1 MLPIPCLH
9 VVTSSAETVG
19 DVTMS
24 CEYSKVTD
32 ADEIAS
38 RVQGGVLADGI
49 NSFISALFGSPPN
62 TTFSQNNG
70 LIALTKCA
78 SRSAGFSCAFWLI
91 LFGVVAPIG
100 AAFASIPICVVGGVV
115 LLAWGSVF
123 VSGLSLCTR
132 DFSRRNQYIL
142 TVACS
147 IGLAVAMEGQGIS
160 YPGPLSFFRRKLAYD
175 QGFWPMK
182 HVCKTPV
189 PGGEDF
195 CPNANGPCCDEW
207 DETKKMGRA
216 TVLKVLA
223 QPYAICFVF
232 VFFLNLVMPFDDEE
246 LAEAHEKK
254 SGEKADA

>member
-1 MLPIPCLH
+1 
-9 VVTSSAETVG
+9 
-19 DVTMS
+19 MS

-32 ADEIAS
+32 PDEIAS
-38 RVQGGVLADGI
+38 RIQGGVLADGI
-49 NSFISALFGSPPN
+49 NSFLSALFGSPPN

-70 LIALTKCA
+70 LIALTRCA

-100 AAFASIPICVVGGVV
+100 AAFASIPICVIGGVV

-123 VSGLSLCTR
+123 VSGLSLATR

-142 TVACS
+142 TDACS

-160 YPGPLSFFRRKLAYD
+160 YPGPLSFYRRVLAYD

-182 HVCKTPV
+182 HVCKTPI

-195 CPNANGPCCDEW
+195 CPNYNGPCCAEW
-207 DETKKMGRA
+207 DDDKKMGRS
-216 TVLKVLA
+216 TVLKVIA
-223 QPYAICFVF
+223 QPYAICFFF
-232 VFFLNLVMPFDDEE
+232 VFILNLVMPYDDEE
-246 LAEAHEKK
+246 LADAHEKK